1 VRLLRWK
8 PNAKKRD
15 REVQPESVREL
26 ETRKW
31 RARGDLLSFAARHPG
46 ALSGYFLAMVHQKLS
61 HGMVR
66 RRSDLNRVSVSQ
78 WASQY
83 SGLSEMRDLR
93 EVQTIAAAMD
103 LINMGTLAECM
114 DTLAQRIVAIQQ
126 AKKKGGSWEKAESI
140 ELVTGPSSGA
150 AASGL
155 LRLTA

>member
-1 VRLLRWK
+1 MRLLRWK
-8 PNAKKRD
+8 ANAKRRD

-66 RRSDLNRVSVSQ
+66 QRSDLNRVSVSQ
-78 WASQY
+78 WASQH

-103 LINMGTLAECM
+103 LVNVGTLAECM
-114 DTLAQRIVAIQQ
+114 DTLGRRR
-126 AKKKGGSWEKAESI
+126 
-140 ELVTGPSSGA
+140 A
-150 AASGL
+150 AAGRRRS
-155 LRLTA
+155 RSSS